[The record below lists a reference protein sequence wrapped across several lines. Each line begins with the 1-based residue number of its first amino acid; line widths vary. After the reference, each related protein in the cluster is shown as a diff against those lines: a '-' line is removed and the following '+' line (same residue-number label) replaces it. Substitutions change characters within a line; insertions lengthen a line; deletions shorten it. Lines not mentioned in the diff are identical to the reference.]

1 MDTEGTGPGAQ
12 GLLLNSGKQ
21 SISVVSEGGVA
32 LHERGGAVMSV
43 GLEDKTM
50 ISKELLL
57 NLQS

>member
-32 LHERGGAVMSV
+32 LQERGGAVMSV

-50 ISKELLL
+50 ISKELFPI
-57 NLQS
+57 